1 MLNAEAN
8 ASLNERR
15 HGRGP
20 RQGEILYGSKA
31 DLPHGQVTMVTD
43 EAKRLGT
50 IKMIE
55 RWKHDM
61 PTEAEMLPRDKYSM
75 FDRKA
80 KGYRKGVHSKSYL
93 VNEEEWSSGSI
104 PLWDDALTSCSPA
117 ELPKWTRVS
126 QRLNP
131 PGY

>member
-1 MLNAEAN
+1 MNNEAN
-8 ASLNERR
+8 KSLNEQR

-20 RQGEILYGSKA
+20 RQGDILSGTLPNGKA
-31 DLPHGQVTMVTD
+31 RLLGD
-43 EAKRLGT
+43 EARRTGT
-50 IKMIE
+50 IKLIE
-55 RWKHDM
+55 RWKNEM

-80 KGYRKGVHSKSYL
+80 KGYRKGVHSEPQLQYSFAYL
-93 VNEEEWSSGSI
+93 TGI
-104 PLWDDALTSCSPA
+104 LTPLIA

-131 PGY
+131 PGF